1 MNLPL
6 PIARRA
12 MPVLP
17 TLFVCLT
24 VELEKPPEAVPL
36 AVKVVFKKPPLIISA
51 LESGSKARA
60 FMVNEQ

>member
-1 MNLPL
+1 
-6 PIARRA
+6 

-24 VELEKPPEAVPL
+24 VELDPRPEEEPL

>member
-24 VELEKPPEAVPL
+24 VELDAIPEEEPL